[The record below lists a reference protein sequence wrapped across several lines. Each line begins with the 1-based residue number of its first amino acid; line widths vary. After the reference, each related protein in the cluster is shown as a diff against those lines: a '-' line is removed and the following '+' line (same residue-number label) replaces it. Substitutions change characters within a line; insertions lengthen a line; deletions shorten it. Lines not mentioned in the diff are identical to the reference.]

1 MEIVV
6 RVATILA
13 GRAVPPLPSTEF
25 KLTFDDGTDVEAL
38 IAKLGLPGALVGSV
52 TVNKRRSSRDRVL
65 EDGDRV
71 AIIPAISG
79 G

>member
-1 MEIVV
+1 MKIRVK
-6 RVATILA
+6 VATILA

-25 KLTFDDGTDVEAL
+25 HLSIDNGTDLEDLVEE
-38 IAKLGLPGALVGSV
+38 LGLPGALIGSV
-52 TVNKRRSSRDRVL
+52 TVNKRRSGRDRVL
-65 EDGDRV
+65 KDGDRV